1 MMRII
6 SLFNAIWTFTH
17 SPFFNCRYAACFL
30 TLCPVSSNICSDWD
44 MSYQFFKNGSSMTH
58 SVCQWNESIWNWQVK
73 LSLVQ
78 LMKSCNSVGP
88 AALARVAII
97 HSGWKG
103 WLHNCMCGTIS
114 LSRREEWGSGCF
126 CCCPG
131 MSRSWAWRQLAWY
144 IPRPQTGPLLG
155 VPDLIMYIVAQTSWL
170 DRFRDENSSLRIH
183 QRQAGLWFE
192 CLSRCEADASWAW
205 INRTTGQWSGSIF
218 GFNFRL
224 AFTNASHM
232 TIYSAA
238 LRHYPQ
244 FSVFATYQQPL
255 TCGVVIMVS

>member
-1 MMRII
+1 
-6 SLFNAIWTFTH
+6 
-17 SPFFNCRYAACFL
+17 
-30 TLCPVSSNICSDWD
+30 
-44 MSYQFFKNGSSMTH
+44 MTH
-58 SVCQWNESIWNWQVK
+58 SVCPWNESICNWRVK

-126 CCCPG
+126 CCCPR
-131 MSRSWAWRQLAWY
+131 MSRAWAWRQLAWY

-155 VPDLIMYIVAQTSWL
+155 VPDLIMYIVAQTSCL

-183 QRQAGLWFE
+183 QRQAYEVSAYLDVRQMLVEPEWTGLLGSEVGVYLVSILDWHLLM
-192 CLSRCEADASWAW
+192 CCIRPSTQLSLD
-205 INRTTGQWSGSIF
+205 
-218 GFNFRL
+218 
-224 AFTNASHM
+224 
-232 TIYSAA
+232 TILNSRFLLYISNHK
-238 LRHYPQ
+238 L
-244 FSVFATYQQPL
+244 V
-255 TCGVVIMVS
+255 